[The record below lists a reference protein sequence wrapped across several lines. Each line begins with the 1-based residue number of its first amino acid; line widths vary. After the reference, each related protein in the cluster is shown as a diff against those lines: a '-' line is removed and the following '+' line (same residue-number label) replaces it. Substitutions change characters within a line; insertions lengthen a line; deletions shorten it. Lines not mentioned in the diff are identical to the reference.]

1 MKALKLGVIGLG
13 DICHAYLSNLQ
24 KYPEMIE
31 LYGCA
36 CRTPLKAE
44 AKKEQ
49 YGFQKAYASGDE
61 LIADPDI
68 DVILNLTTPAAHYH
82 YNLAALQAG
91 KHVYSEK
98 PLASTFAE
106 GQEIMDAAREK
117 GLYVGC
123 APDTFMGARIQTIRR
138 LLDEGILGKINGGTA
153 NCISHGWEWF
163 HPGPEF
169 FYQAGGGPVLD
180 IGPYYMTA
188 LLSLLGPVEKV
199 CAMGIQPQ
207 SARTIHSGPRAG
219 ETFDVEPEIMTSLMA
234 VLKFRSGAIVNYN
247 MVWDA
252 WDSLAPRMELY
263 GEKATVVMSDED
275 PNGGPNLFGGDLLI
289 KDQSTY
295 RWKNMPR
302 EEGDEEIP
310 WDIAEVKHP
319 YDAVSFVENDRGI
332 GLVDMAEAVAQGR
345 PNRANGDMAL
355 HMLEV
360 SEAILVSARE
370 ERYIDIQTGFEIP
383 AAMPQ
388 KKETH
393 G

>member
-1 MKALKLGVIGLG
+1 MAPLKLGVIGLG

-24 KYPEMIE
+24 KYPEKIE
-31 LYGCA
+31 LYACA

-49 YGFQKAYASGDE
+49 YGFRKAYASGDE
-61 LIADPDI
+61 LIGDPKI

-82 YNLAALQAG
+82 YNLAALRAG

-98 PLASTFAE
+98 PLATTFAE
-106 GQEIMDAAREK
+106 GQEIMAAAREK

-123 APDTFMGARIQTIRR
+123 APDTFMGARVQTIRR
-138 LLDEGILGKINGGTA
+138 LMDEGIIGTISAGTA

-169 FYQAGGGPVLD
+169 FYQAGAGPVLD
-180 IGPYYMTA
+180 IGPYYLTA
-188 LLSLLGPVEKV
+188 LLSLLGPVETV
-199 CAMGIQPQ
+199 CAMGVRPQ
-207 SARTIHSGPRAG
+207 EKRMIRSGPRAG
-219 ETFDVEPEIMTSLMA
+219 EEFAVEPDIQTSLMA
-234 VLKFRSGAIVNYN
+234 VLRFRCGAIVNYN

-252 WDSLAPRMELY
+252 WDSLVPRLELY

-289 KDQSTY
+289 KDEQSY

-310 WDIAEVKHP
+310 WEIAEVKHP

-332 GLVDMAEAVAQGR
+332 GLVDMAEAIAEGR
-345 PNRANGDMAL
+345 PNRASGSMAL

-360 SEAILVSARE
+360 SEAILISARE
-370 ERYIDIQTGFEIP
+370 QRYIKMQTGFAIP

-388 KKETH
+388 KTAL
-393 G
+393 